1 MEWTERMNNAVSY
14 IEEHIKEEIDY
25 VSAAK
30 AAYCSVYHFQRIFAY
45 MADMPLSEY
54 IRRRRMSLAA
64 EELQS
69 GSGKII
75 DIALNYGY
83 SSPTAFNRAFRSI
96 HGIPP
101 SEART
106 AGIQLKSFPRISFR
120 VIIKGAEEMNYRIEK
135 KDAFRII
142 GISMPL
148 HKEIDMNFEIVP
160 QMWDKAAQDGTLQ
173 KLTALMNSQPAGM
186 LGVSICGNEENWKY
200 FIAVSSQDTDGEW
213 EEYTV
218 PALEWAVFSGHGNG
232 RTVQELEKRI
242 ITEWLPSSGYEYD
255 SGPDIELYLDA
266 DPQDMKFEVWIPVK
280 KAE

>member
-1 MEWTERMNNAVSY
+1 
-14 IEEHIKEEIDY
+14 
-25 VSAAK
+25 
-30 AAYCSVYHFQRIFAY
+30 
-45 MADMPLSEY
+45 
-54 IRRRRMSLAA
+54 
-64 EELQS
+64 
-69 GSGKII
+69 
-75 DIALNYGY
+75 
-83 SSPTAFNRAFRSI
+83 
-96 HGIPP
+96 
-101 SEART
+101 
-106 AGIQLKSFPRISFR
+106 
-120 VIIKGAEEMNYRIEK
+120 MNYRIEK

-148 HKEIDMNFEIVP
+148 HKEIDKNFEIVP

-173 KLTALMNSQPAGM
+173 KLTAMMNSQPAGM
-186 LGVSICGNEENWKY
+186 LGVSVCGNEENWKY
-200 FIAVSSQDTDGEW
+200 FIAVSSQDTAGGW

-242 ITEWLPSSGYEYD
+242 ITEWLQSSGYEYD